1 MRCDIHHMAA
11 GDGKWEWSGLVRL
24 CCVPRPGVIR
34 NCLKNR
40 RGEEYLFKHQDKIL
54 EKVFIKVADHF
65 ILHDLEGF
73 ESGDLLLVGAH

>member
-1 MRCDIHHMAA
+1 MGVVGTGEIM
-11 GDGKWEWSGLVRL
+11 L
-24 CCVPRPGVIR
+24 RPASWR
-34 NCLKNR
+34 NPELFKKNR

-73 ESGDLLLVGAH
+73 ERGDLLLVGAH